1 MQQLRK
7 VHSEDM
13 FGVNGK
19 LSFGAIKVSS
29 PHPGKHLIKFKY
41 NFCII
46 IDNYW
51 GGFTKLSIVSDKIV
65 IWYLKSFEF
74 YQRLLGILV
83 FVILRMI
90 HVNKNFLFVLCKIA
104 SGNSLF
110 GIGTDLNWIAK
121 NIFIVA

>member
-1 MQQLRK
+1 MQQLRR
-7 VHSEDM
+7 VHLEDM
-13 FGVNGK
+13 FEVNGM

-41 NFCII
+41 HFCII
-46 IDNYW
+46 IDNYNEVVNCVTQNSNLVSKEFW
-51 GGFTKLSIVSDKIV
+51 ILSNTSR
-65 IWYLKSFEF
+65 
-74 YQRLLGILV
+74 QV

>member
-1 MQQLRK
+1 MQQLRR
-7 VHSEDM
+7 VHLEDM

-29 PHPGKHLIKFKY
+29 LHPGKHLIKFKY
-41 NFCII
+41 NLLLYKII
-46 IDNYW
+46 I
-51 GGFTKLSIVSDKIV
+51 TKLSIVSDKIA

-90 HVNKNFLFVLCKIA
+90 HVNKNFLFVPCKIA
-104 SGNSLF
+104 LGNSLF

>member
-1 MQQLRK
+1 MQQLRR
-7 VHSEDM
+7 VHLEDM

-41 NFCII
+41 HFCII
-46 IDNYW
+46 IDI
-51 GGFTKLSIVSDKIV
+51 TKLSIVSHKIV

-74 YQRLLGILV
+74 YQTLLGNLV

-110 GIGTDLNWIAK
+110 GIGTDLN
-121 NIFIVA
+121 